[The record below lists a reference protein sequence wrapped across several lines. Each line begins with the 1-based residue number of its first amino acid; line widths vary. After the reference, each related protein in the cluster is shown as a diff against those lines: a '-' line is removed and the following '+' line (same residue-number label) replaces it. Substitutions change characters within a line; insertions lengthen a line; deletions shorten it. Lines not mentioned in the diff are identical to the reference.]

1 MVYFKDGKNNIII
14 PTDFEIE
21 NNENR
26 DSYFYEHKINTFYL
40 KLMLEFLTKNEFAI
54 FLASMKFIIRDS
66 PGYPLYYGYEYSYDE
81 DRNCASYYDSNNL
94 CDMLCDKDGFN
105 KNNVKKAI
113 KKLIKSHVIIPKKS
127 YINLDNDIGFVLFIN
142 ESILTYNN
150 DGMGVGCLGDLE
162 YDENNIVILE
172 SYCELPYSYYHPE
185 HKILYKSQIDRNS
198 KESKKWIKEIKE
210 RANYVC
216 QCCGSNEIKGM
227 SSHHIK
233 NWSAYPDLRYD
244 LSNGVC
250 LCNNC
255 HNPFVKGSFH
265 NTYGT
270 RNNTAEQLQEYID
283 NKREELG
290 LSRVTIEEIVNR

>member
-1 MVYFKDGKNNIII
+1 
-14 PTDFEIE
+14 
-21 NNENR
+21 
-26 DSYFYEHKINTFYL
+26 
-40 KLMLEFLTKNEFAI
+40 
-54 FLASMKFIIRDS
+54 
-66 PGYPLYYGYEYSYDE
+66 
-81 DRNCASYYDSNNL
+81 
-94 CDMLCDKDGFN
+94 
-105 KNNVKKAI
+105 
-113 KKLIKSHVIIPKKS
+113 
-127 YINLDNDIGFVLFIN
+127 
-142 ESILTYNN
+142 
-150 DGMGVGCLGDLE
+150 
-162 YDENNIVILE
+162 
-172 SYCELPYSYYHPE
+172 
-185 HKILYKSQIDRNS
+185 
-198 KESKKWIKEIKE
+198 
-210 RANYVC
+210 
-216 QCCGSNEIKGM
+216 M